1 MASYRTSE
9 ADSYIIEEESHQQDN
24 KDEEADD
31 KAVRTWGW
39 RRCHLPDE
47 QALYAWTDWG
57 RSKIAGRKS
66 GVTSHDVPQHVQS
79 EFESSHDVSS
89 KAAR

>member
-66 GVTSHDVPQHVQS
+66 GVTSHDVPQHV
-79 EFESSHDVSS
+79 
-89 KAAR
+89 

>member
-31 KAVRTWGW
+31 KAVRTRGW
-39 RRCHLPDE
+39 RRCHLTDE
-47 QALYAWTDWG
+47 QAL
-57 RSKIAGRKS
+57 
-66 GVTSHDVPQHVQS
+66 
-79 EFESSHDVSS
+79 
-89 KAAR
+89 